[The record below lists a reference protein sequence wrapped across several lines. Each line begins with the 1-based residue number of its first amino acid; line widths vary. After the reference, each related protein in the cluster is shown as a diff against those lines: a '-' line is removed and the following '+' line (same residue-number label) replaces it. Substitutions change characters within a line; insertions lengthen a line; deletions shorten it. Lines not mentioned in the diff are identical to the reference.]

1 MGGIHVGVVWQ
12 LWGVYVVM
20 SFSAVLRVYFFQNKN
35 IM

>member
-1 MGGIHVGVVWQ
+1 MWELCGNYGGI
-12 LWGVYVVM
+12 YVVM